1 MCLLVTPWN
10 KVHKAIAR
18 TGFAYGR
25 QWSWIACICRR
36 LSEELRAC
44 TSSTAFHRF
53 NHTWGRRGKDATY
66 FLISQQ
72 VTPAGELASHAGL
85 SCRKKF
91 KSFKFERLER
101 CVSLHGNSILG
112 KCAMTVIVNQYFK
125 TSFCCPDQYLG
136 DLNLY
141 SWSFS
146 SLFFLKELNFFQ

>member
-18 TGFAYGR
+18 TGFAHER
-25 QWSWIACICRR
+25 QWSLIACICRR

-44 TSSTAFHRF
+44 TSSTAFY
-53 NHTWGRRGKDATY
+53 NHTWDRREKDTTH

-91 KSFKFERLER
+91 KSCKLERLER

-112 KCAMTVIVNQYFK
+112 KCAMTVIVNRYF
-125 TSFCCPDQYLG
+125 TILFCCPDQYLG

-141 SWSFS
+141 SCSFS